1 MATNRRFDTFT
12 EGYLECALWSS
23 TDVVDGEDVELD
35 TFSLDDLSDEVTRD
49 AIKDCALFQKQNA
62 DDLEEQGFDDRHNG
76 HDLWLTRNLHGAGYW
91 DSGTGEVGLRLTAA
105 AEKFGEYALYIGDDG
120 KIYGM

>member
-1 MATNRRFDTFT
+1 
-12 EGYLECALWSS
+12 
-23 TDVVDGEDVELD
+23 VVDGENVELD

-49 AIKDCALFQKQNA
+49 AIIDCTLFQKQNA
-62 DDLEEQGFDDRHNG
+62 DDLTEQGDPSHNG

-91 DSGTGEVGLRLTAA
+91 DRGTGDVGNRLTAA
-105 AEKFGEYALYIGDDG
+105 AEKFGEYDLYIGDDG